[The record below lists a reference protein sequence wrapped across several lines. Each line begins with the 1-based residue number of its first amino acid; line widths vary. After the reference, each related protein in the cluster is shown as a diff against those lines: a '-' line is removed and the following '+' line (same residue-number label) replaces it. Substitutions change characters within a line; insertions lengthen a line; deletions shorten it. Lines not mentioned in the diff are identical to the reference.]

1 MKIPITYIILLY
13 FEQFFRRR
21 CSKFRLFIFFSQT
34 LVLSVLVLL
43 KTNIESL
50 KIGRAYYAPKNLR
63 KHSFADVFQDRCS
76 CKFHRKTPSFTEH
89 LRRLLFNLET
99 FFDQCVLTKIL
110 LQYMIPARLFGQS
123 KSYFGIF

>member
-1 MKIPITYIILLY
+1 MLQIQIVH
-13 FEQFFRRR
+13 
-21 CSKFRLFIFFSQT
+21 FFSQT

-50 KIGRAYYAPKNLR
+50 KIGRAYYAPKKLQ